1 MVIIDMQPMED
12 PKRQSKHTDRD
23 TDMQTREI
31 TPEMMLQLVRELQL
45 QNKELQ
51 REQAELKEALRT
63 KEELLEKA
71 NALLA
76 ETCQTLPR
84 QTTHDPLTGLLR
96 HRAALSVLS
105 KELARNKRRGEELA
119 IGLCDIDAFKEVR
132 EEWGYQSGNEVLCWV
147 AQTLT
152 SSLREY
158 DTVARIV
165 GERFLLIMPLKPEND
180 AESVC
185 DRLCNLIANSKIKT
199 TRGEIDVTVSIG
211 VAYASAGSVIKGLWA
226 EAEAALLQA
235 KKQGGNRLV
244 YFLKA

>member
-51 REQAELKEALRT
+51 REQAELTEALRI

-96 HRAALSVLS
+96 HRGALSVLS

-211 VAYASAGSVIKGLWA
+211 VAYAAAGSVIKGLWA